1 MKNVLPILLA
11 VLFGYCGTAQPN
23 IDLDLVSSGF
33 NAPVSIRNAGD
44 SRLFIVELDG
54 RIQILN
60 SNGIVNPVPFLDIDS
75 QTVEPGGP
83 GNEGG
88 LLGLAFHPDYSTN
101 GYFFV
106 HYVDNSWNSVIS
118 RFEVNSTDPDLAD
131 ISSETILLTIPQPED
146 NHNGGDLVFGSDG
159 YLYIAMGDG
168 GGNGDPSNN
177 GQQLNSLLGKI
188 LRIDVDSGSPYA
200 VPDGNPFKNDG
211 DANTLAEIWSYGL
224 RNPWRMSFDSLTGEL
239 WIGDVGQGNIEEINL
254 APDGIGGQNYGWRC
268 YEGSNSFNSSG
279 CGPIG
284 DYTFPVNEYTHT
296 GGAFFRCSITGGYR
310 YRGTAEP
317 GLNGIY
323 VFADYCSNEIGM
335 LEFDGFSWQ
344 MYFSSPFGNQGF
356 TGFGEDINKE
366 LYVVGIVSG
375 NVYRIVESP
384 LSTEDFSMTALKI
397 FPNPADDEFTITFGN
412 IDTYT
417 IELYDITG
425 RLTLDLKDVSNTSVN
440 ISTRHLSNGLYIA
453 QLKDSRGNITRKK
466 LVIR

>member
-177 GQQLNSLLGKI
+177 GQQ
-188 LRIDVDSGSPYA
+188 
-200 VPDGNPFKNDG
+200 
-211 DANTLAEIWSYGL
+211 
-224 RNPWRMSFDSLTGEL
+224 
-239 WIGDVGQGNIEEINL
+239 
-254 APDGIGGQNYGWRC
+254 
-268 YEGSNSFNSSG
+268 
-279 CGPIG
+279 
-284 DYTFPVNEYTHT
+284 
-296 GGAFFRCSITGGYR
+296 
-310 YRGTAEP
+310 
-317 GLNGIY
+317 
-323 VFADYCSNEIGM
+323 
-335 LEFDGFSWQ
+335 
-344 MYFSSPFGNQGF
+344 
-356 TGFGEDINKE
+356 
-366 LYVVGIVSG
+366 
-375 NVYRIVESP
+375 
-384 LSTEDFSMTALKI
+384 
-397 FPNPADDEFTITFGN
+397 
-412 IDTYT
+412 
-417 IELYDITG
+417 
-425 RLTLDLKDVSNTSVN
+425 
-440 ISTRHLSNGLYIA
+440 
-453 QLKDSRGNITRKK
+453 
-466 LVIR
+466 